1 MVLAKQTAETSRH
14 RRFIVEIEKK
24 EEKVKEKGKKPYKRI
39 CSTSKLNLQVAITTL
54 Q

>member
-24 EEKVKEKGKKPYKRI
+24 EEEKVKEKEKKTYKRI
-39 CSTSKLNLQVAITTL
+39 C
-54 Q
+54 